1 MIKNYG
7 AFDQNVWALFVTN
20 YCDEVLSNLNCF

>member
-7 AFDQNVWALFVTN
+7 AFDHSVWALFVTN
-20 YCDEVLSNLNCF
+20 YCGEALCILNCF